1 MKKTVALR
9 DKVDTA
15 FRALSTH
22 TEWKLFRFCS
32 NDLFGTAFKDD
43 ISNIVDGESGAA
55 VDPSNA
61 PPHSAPCDRHQQH
74 HVFQP
79 FNHRLH
85 RRQGQL
91 RCRLVTYL

>member
-1 MKKTVALR
+1 MALR
-9 DKVDTA
+9 DKVYMALGT
-15 FRALSTH
+15 LSTD
-22 TEWKLFRFCS
+22 TVRAEAVKIFP

-43 ISNIVDGESGAA
+43 SSNVMDGESGAA

-61 PPHSAPCDRHQQH
+61 PSHSAPCDRHQQH

-91 RCRLVTYL
+91 RCRLFTYL